1 MLIDGNNAGSAGI
14 AFNTGEALT
23 VENCI
28 VRKMGGGSGLAFRP
42 TGTTLHTLAVSDS
55 IFSDNA
61 SNGLD
66 IEPQSSGGV
75 SAAITRSGFYHNAN
89 INFFVYGANGTGA
102 INVAV
107 TDSVAANGN
116 SFNGDIGFDVES
128 AQLSPT
134 SR

>member
-1 MLIDGNNAGSAGI
+1 M
-14 AFNTGEALT
+14 
-23 VENCI
+23 
-28 VRKMGGGSGLAFRP
+28 
-42 TGTTLHTLAVSDS
+42 SDS

-128 AQLSPT
+128 GSSCHQPLADPLPRRWQLNWCGGGLVT
-134 SR
+134 RNALAGTNDGDGKRTGL